1 MAKGT
6 SKSAR
11 RRLECREVVGEHR
24 RTGAG
29 ALYRAERRVLEIQ
42 TKLHR
47 WAIEDPDRRFDD
59 LFNLVTDPAFLLVAW
74 DRVRGNKGARTAGAD
89 GKTVS
94 YIENRSGFE
103 VFLARLRSQL
113 KDRSFRPVPAR
124 ERMIPKTGG
133 KLRRL
138 GIPTEAA

>member
-1 MAKGT
+1 M
-6 SKSAR
+6 
-11 RRLECREVVGEHR
+11 
-24 RTGAG
+24 
-29 ALYRAERRVLEIQ
+29 
-42 TKLHR
+42 
-47 WAIEDPDRRFDD
+47 
-59 LFNLVTDPAFLLVAW
+59 AW
-74 DRVRGNKGARTAGAD
+74 DRVRSNKGARTAGAD

>member
-1 MAKGT
+1 LVNTDAPDDW
-6 SKSAR
+6 
-11 RRLECREVVGEHR
+11 
-24 RTGAG
+24 

-74 DRVRGNKGARTAGAD
+74 DRVRSNKGARTAGAD

-94 YIENRSGFE
+94 YIENRFGVE

-113 KDRSFRPVPAR
+113 KDRSFRPVAVR